1 MLRAVSGKEAWFL
14 HPERGWLHVK
24 LDGRIVKVDG
34 LAEPKSL
41 PYVSPLAAKQGFAS
55 QCSTALSRGYAESNA
70 DDVAAWRRSNDASP
84 SPEMQAQRDA
94 DWRTIGHDPD
104 KGFERIEVKLD
115 GVEAPDLM
123 RLIADPR
130 LEGLEDLRVRTWSE
144 KGAISDYGPW
154 IAALG
159 SRPLPRLRN
168 LELDSLAASDG
179 ARESRAGALDA
190 LLRIHPVLDTVA
202 VMGTAWLDGRVES
215 KSLRTLRI
223 DGSAAEPRVAS
234 VLVHLAAPALVSLRL
249 HPGYSGDVIGALQVE
264 AFFQREDLGA
274 LRQLELFGV
283 EPEISL
289 FEALAATPMLR
300 RLEGLTLQG
309 GFGPRAAGELLE
321 VIGSFDHLRRF
332 GIDEEALTDE
342 LQDAFPKA
350 FGTYG

>member
-1 MLRAVSGKEAWFL
+1 MSGKEAWFL
-14 HPERGWLHVK
+14 HSERGWLHVK
-24 LDGRIVKVDG
+24 LEGRIVKVDG

-41 PYVSPLAAKQGFAS
+41 PYVSPLAAKQGFGS
-55 QCSTALSRGYAESNA
+55 QCSTALSRGYAEVSA
-70 DDVAAWRRSNDASP
+70 DEVAAWRRTNDASP

-94 DWRTIGHDPD
+94 DWRTIGHDPE
-104 KGFERIEVKLD
+104 KGFERLELRLD
-115 GVEAPDLM
+115 GAEAPDLL

-130 LEGLEDLRVRTWSE
+130 LEGLEDLRVRAWTE
-144 KGAISDYGPW
+144 KAGLSDYSTW
-154 IAALG
+154 IAALS

-168 LELDSLAASDG
+168 LELDSLSSSDG
-179 ARESRAGALDA
+179 ARESRVGAIDG
-190 LLRIHPVLDTVA
+190 LLRLHPVLDTV
-202 VMGTAWLDGRVES
+202 VIMGTAWLDARVETPA
-215 KSLRTLRI
+215 LRTLRI
-223 DGSAAEPRVAS
+223 DGSSVEPRAAS
-234 VLVHLAAPALVSLRL
+234 VLTNLGAPALVSLRL
-249 HPGYSGDVIGALQVE
+249 HPGYSGDTLGALQVE
-264 AFFQREDLGA
+264 AFFQREDLSS

-289 FEALAATPMLR
+289 FEALSTTPMLR